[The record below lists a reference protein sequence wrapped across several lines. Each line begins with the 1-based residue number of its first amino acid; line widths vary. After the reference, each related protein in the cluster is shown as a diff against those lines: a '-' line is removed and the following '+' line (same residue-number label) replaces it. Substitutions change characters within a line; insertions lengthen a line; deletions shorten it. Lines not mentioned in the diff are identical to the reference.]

1 MWIGISPSRARIFD
15 HGAIFGLAGLLALAA
30 VAWRYR
36 RSFPLAGYGYF
47 VFLVLLSPTS
57 SILPIKD
64 PIADRR
70 MYLPMLGLILIAI
83 DLLRRLKVERKVLAM
98 GAGRLAGG
106 GLRHPRPRRSVERP
120 RQPLAGHRP

>member
-15 HGAIFGLAGLLALAA
+15 RGAILGLAGLLALAA

-83 DLLRRLKVERKVLAM
+83 DLLRRLKVDRKAACRWER
-98 GAGRLAGG
+98 RF
-106 GLRHPRPRRSVERP
+106 
-120 RQPLAGHRP
+120 